1 MSWIESIANGIN
13 KALKSVRPALP
24 AIPTLLLI
32 CELKRRPGLSAIA
45 LTSAIISRLNEAG
58 ITTGVNEDGSENKIN
73 KFVRIMCEEMI
84 NEIKDNAVVNAVIE
98 PGSVITT
105 GNGANAGG
113 PVTVISTNTMVS
125 QLSGLIR

>member
-1 MSWIESIANGIN
+1 M
-13 KALKSVRPALP
+13 V
-24 AIPTLLLI
+24 
-32 CELKRRPGLSAIA
+32 
-45 LTSAIISRLNEAG
+45 
-58 ITTGVNEDGSENKIN
+58 
-73 KFVRIMCEEMI
+73 

-105 GNGANAGG
+105 GTGANAGG

>member
-1 MSWIESIANGIN
+1 MSWIESVANGRN
-13 KALKSVRPALP
+13 KSLTSVRAALAVLP
-24 AIPTLLLI
+24 ASLLI

-73 KFVRIMCEEMI
+73 KFVRIMCEEMV

-105 GNGANAGG
+105 GTGANAGG

-125 QLSGLIR
+125 QLSGLVR

>member
-13 KALKSVRPALP
+13 KALKSVRPVLP
-24 AIPTLLLI
+24 AIPSLLLI

-73 KFVRIMCEEMI
+73 KFVRIMCEEMV

-105 GNGANAGG
+105 GTGANAGG

>member
-13 KALKSVRPALP
+13 KVLKSVRPALP
-24 AIPTLLLI
+24 AIPALLLI
-32 CELKRRPGLSAIA
+32 SELKSRPGLSAIA

-73 KFVRIMCEEMI
+73 KFVRIMCEEII

-105 GNGANAGG
+105 GTGANAGG

-125 QLSGLIR
+125 QLLGLIR

>member
-1 MSWIESIANGIN
+1 MSWIESIANGIS

-24 AIPTLLLI
+24 AIPALLLI

-73 KFVRIMCEEMI
+73 KFVRIMCEEMV

-105 GNGANAGG
+105 GTGANAGG
-113 PVTVISTNTMVS
+113 PVTIISTNTMVS